1 MILGMFVAV
10 VEFVELDVEFV
21 ELHVGGFRFHV
32 FALYP
37 DSEGSRSLLV
47 CSCLFLAILLLIS
60 IVLVSVLFAEVE
72 RKDVVVVE
80 KKLDVVVVEHCSKIC
95 CRRMSVDQLAVDL

>member
-37 DSEGSRSLLV
+37 YSEGSQSLLA
-47 CSCLFLAILLLIS
+47 CSYLFLAIL
-60 IVLVSVLFAEVE
+60 
-72 RKDVVVVE
+72 
-80 KKLDVVVVEHCSKIC
+80 
-95 CRRMSVDQLAVDL
+95 